1 VTGVELAAVV
11 LAVVVVPVGGTLVL
25 MVVVEVDAGVVAAEV
40 EVVLLQDASNS
51 AVTTRRLKIDRVTD
65 LFIAVLHS

>member
-1 VTGVELAAVV
+1 VTVVELAAVE
-11 LAVVVVPVGGTLVL
+11 LAVVVVPVGGTLVFT
-25 MVVVEVDAGVVAAEV
+25 VVVEVDAGVVAAVV